1 MKHWHDV
8 TIVSDKPLSE
18 PRLAL
23 VYLHKYMHQSAI
35 IILVENNINTTKTV
49 QIHILIIAVIFISY
63 KIENI
68 AGCSRDS
75 ASDTNGA
82 KICFMLSMLIAEH
95 KMVKWDRVV
104 RCSCN
109 HPNQLPRIA
118 TNDPT
123 GIILVLYSTGYA
135 YVMS

>member
-23 VYLHKYMHQSAI
+23 VYWHKYMHQSAI
-35 IILVENNINTTKTV
+35 IILVENNIIHF
-49 QIHILIIAVIFISY
+49 QIHFLVIAVIFISY
-63 KIENI
+63 KIENV

-82 KICFMLSMLIAEH
+82 KTCFMLSMLIAEH

-135 YVMS
+135 YAMS